1 MGVRRMSSIRRSRKK
16 RSRLS
21 SRRRFRAAPSHRAVP
36 PAFAAYNAAKADAES
51 QGATMFEHNGKRYAR
66 HTWDNGVAVWRRA

>member
-16 RSRLS
+16 KSRLS
-21 SRRRFRAAPSHRAVP
+21 RRFRAASSRRAVP

-51 QGATMFEHNGKRYAR
+51 QGATMFEHNGKRYVR
-66 HTWDNGVAVWRRA
+66 HAWDNGVAVWRRA